1 MGLDAEFFRSGGESV
16 ELRNHWDFQTL
27 LFDANAAIGGPNSG
41 VIPVTGALLDELAA
55 LIDAGGAV
63 VASEIPKGFLD
74 DEPERTW
81 EDIAP
86 FYLALIAR
94 LRADLDEARFMAYGF
109 DC

>member
-16 ELRNHWDFQTL
+16 ALRNHWDFQTL
-27 LFDANAAIGGPNSG
+27 LFDVNAAIGGTNSDI
-41 VIPVTGALLDELAA
+41 IPVTEALLDELAA
-55 LIDAGGAV
+55 LIDEGGAG
-63 VASEIPKGFLD
+63 VASEIPEGFLD
-74 DEPERTW
+74 DEPEEDW

>member
-16 ELRNHWDFQTL
+16 ALRNHWDFQTL
-27 LFDANAAIGGPNSG
+27 LFDVNAAIGGTNSDI
-41 VIPVTGALLDELAA
+41 IPVTEALLDELAA
-55 LIDAGGAV
+55 LIDEGGAG
-63 VASEIPKGFLD
+63 VASEIPEGFLD
-74 DEPERTW
+74 DEPEEDW

-94 LRADLDEARFMAYGF
+94 LRADLDEVRFMAYGC